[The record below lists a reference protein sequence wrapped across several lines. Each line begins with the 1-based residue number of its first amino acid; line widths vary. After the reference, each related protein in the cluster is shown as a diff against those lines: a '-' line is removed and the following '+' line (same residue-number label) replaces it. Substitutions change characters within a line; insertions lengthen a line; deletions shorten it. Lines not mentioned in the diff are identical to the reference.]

1 MKKIFFILLF
11 VPFLGMSQSF
21 IFCPKIK
28 VEVKNSTSNE
38 KVNIVF
44 KDSRTYE
51 KKVKDKCSC
60 SKIFDAFY
68 KYTVKAFPNVP
79 VVLLTNEN
87 FDAQANKGEVTCKI
101 NFIKYEAV
109 FDKGT
114 YTATVRFDVSI
125 IDNRSKLKLS
135 NKLISAEES
144 KFNLWGF
151 KSGKMATNDS
161 FKKTFD
167 EFVILLEKTLTE
179 KP

>member
-1 MKKIFFILLF
+1 MIKKIIFIIFF

-28 VEVKNSTSNE
+28 VEVKNSTSKE

-79 VVLLTNEN
+79 VVLLSNDK
-87 FDAQANKGEVTCKI
+87 FDTQANKGEITCKI
-101 NFIKYEAV
+101 NFFKYEAV

-161 FKKTFD
+161 FKKAFD
-167 EFVILLEKTLTE
+167 EYISLLEKALSE
-179 KP
+179 